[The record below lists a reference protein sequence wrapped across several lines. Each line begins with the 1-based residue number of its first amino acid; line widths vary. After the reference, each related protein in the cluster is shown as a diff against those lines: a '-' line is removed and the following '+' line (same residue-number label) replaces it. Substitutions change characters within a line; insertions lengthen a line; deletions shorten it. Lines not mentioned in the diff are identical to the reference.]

1 MKSDSFANIND
12 EELFK
17 RFRDHGSTD
26 AFNLLYNRY
35 NKKIFAYC
43 LRSCPDRET
52 AKDVFQK
59 IFSSVVEKKESFK
72 GGSFIAWLII
82 ITRNYVLME
91 KRKEKNTEPV
101 YENTLIDDELNE
113 DDFVLR
119 SKIRYEV
126 DKLPEE
132 YSEMVK
138 LKYFDDFSYNEIA
151 EFTGV
156 SLALVKVRLFRAKK
170 ILTKNL
176 LPLRE
181 SLK

>member
-1 MKSDSFANIND
+1 MKSVSYTNIDD

-17 RFRDHGSTD
+17 RFRDSGSTD
-26 AFNLLYNRY
+26 SVNLLYNRY
-35 NKKIFAYC
+35 NKKICAYC

-59 IFSSVVEKKESFK
+59 IFTSVVEKKDSFK

-82 ITRNYVLME
+82 ITRNYVLMD
-91 KRKEKNTEPV
+91 KRAAKNVEPV
-101 YENTLIDDELNE
+101 YENTLTDDELNE

-119 SKIRYEV
+119 SKIRHEV
-126 DKLPEE
+126 DNLPED
-132 YSEMVK
+132 YREMVK
-138 LKYFDDFSYNEIA
+138 LRYFDDFSYNEIA

-176 LPLRE
+176 LPLKE

>member
-1 MKSDSFANIND
+1 
-12 EELFK
+12 
-17 RFRDHGSTD
+17 
-26 AFNLLYNRY
+26 
-35 NKKIFAYC
+35 
-43 LRSCPDRET
+43 
-52 AKDVFQK
+52 
-59 IFSSVVEKKESFK
+59 
-72 GGSFIAWLII
+72 
-82 ITRNYVLME
+82 ME